1 MQLAPRYDGR
11 PPLSVEVPF
20 PDPSVPLVRQRRRL
34 ADILGAL
41 EVGQWTVASRCSGW
55 SVHDVVAHLVGVNR
69 FWALSVRSA
78 RAGNPTR
85 LLVGFDPV
93 ATPRLMVEPM
103 HDLAS
108 GAVLDDFI
116 ASVDDLADALD
127 GVNDGSWSL
136 LAEAPPGHIA
146 LRAVALHA
154 LWDGWVHERDI
165 VLPLGLTPVEQDDE
179 VTASLLYAAVLG
191 PALLAAGGVTR
202 SGALAVHAEH
212 PTVRFVVDAG
222 ETVVARPP
230 GPADADA
237 PRLEGPAVEMVEG
250 LSRRIP
256 LRHGLSADDR
266 WLVDGLAEVFD
277 PTSA

>member
-11 PPLSVEVPF
+11 PPLSVEVQF
-20 PDPSVPLVRQRRRL
+20 PDPSVPLLRQRRRL
-34 ADILGAL
+34 ADILDAL
-41 EVGQWTVASRCSGW
+41 ELEQWTVASRCSGW
-55 SVHDVVAHLVGVNR
+55 SVHDVVSHLVGVNR

-108 GAVLDDFI
+108 AAVLDDFI

-127 GVNDGSWSL
+127 GVDDGSWSL

-191 PALLAAGGVTR
+191 PALLAAVGVTR
-202 SGALAVHAEH
+202 SGTLAVHAEH
-212 PTVRFVVDAG
+212 PTVRFVIDAG
-222 ETVVARPP
+222 ETVVVRQP
-230 GPADADA
+230 GPADADV

-256 LRHGLSADDR
+256 LRHELSADNR
-266 WLVDGLAEVFD
+266 WLVEGLAEVFD
-277 PTSA
+277 PTPA

>member
-11 PPLSVEVPF
+11 PPLRVEVQL
-20 PDPSVPLVRQRRRL
+20 PDPSVPLLRQRRRL
-34 ADILGAL
+34 ADILGGL
-41 EVGQWTVASRCSGW
+41 EIEQWTAPSRCSGW
-55 SVHDVVAHLVGVNR
+55 SVQDVVAHLVGVNR

-78 RAGNPTR
+78 RAGTPTR

-93 ATPRLMVEPM
+93 VTPRLMVEPM

-108 GAVLDDFI
+108 AAVLDDFV

-127 GVNDGSWSL
+127 GVDDGSWSL

-179 VTASLLYAAVLG
+179 VTASLLYVAVLG
-191 PALLAAGGVTR
+191 PALLAAVGVAR
-202 SGALAVHAEH
+202 SGILAVHAED

-222 ETVVARPP
+222 ETVVAREP

-237 PRLEGPAVEMVEG
+237 PRLGGPAVKLVEG

-256 LRHGLSADDR
+256 LRHDLSADSR
-266 WLVDGLAEVFD
+266 WLVDGLADVFD
-277 PTSA
+277 PTPA

>member
-11 PPLSVEVPF
+11 PPLRVEVQLA
-20 PDPSVPLVRQRRRL
+20 DPSVPLLRQRRRL
-34 ADILGAL
+34 ADILGGL
-41 EVGQWTVASRCSGW
+41 DIEQWAVASRCSGW
-55 SVHDVVAHLVGVNR
+55 SVQDVVAHLVGVNR

-78 RAGNPTR
+78 LAGTPTR

-93 ATPRLMVEPM
+93 VTPRLMVEPM
-103 HDLAS
+103 HDLAPA
-108 GAVLDDFI
+108 AVLDDFV

-127 GVNDGSWSL
+127 GADDGSWSL

-165 VLPLGLTPVEQDDE
+165 VLPLGLTPVAHDEE
-179 VTASLLYAAVLG
+179 VTASLLYVAVLG
-191 PALLAAGGVTR
+191 PALLAAVGVAR
-202 SGALAVHAEH
+202 SGTLAVHAED

-222 ETVVARPP
+222 ETIVAREP

-237 PRLEGPAVEMVEG
+237 PCLEGPAVKLVEG

-256 LRHGLSADDR
+256 LRHDLSADNR
-266 WLVDGLAEVFD
+266 WLVDGLADVFD
-277 PTSA
+277 PTLA